1 MPACLAGLLLV
12 APFAAAEPDAGS
24 RAFGFTGPE
33 IFPIDNL
40 ISHIRSADFDGD
52 GRLDLVV
59 VNNSRSKLN
68 LLFNRTGDTNLVET
82 PREGRDINALP
93 PDARFRL
100 ESIASEKRITAL
112 VVADLNHDQ
121 RPDLAYYGE
130 PKELV
135 IQYREGGND
144 WSAPRRW
151 PINDGLLDMNALDYG
166 DLNGDHLDDLVL
178 LGESVIYILL
188 QKEDGGL
195 AEPERLPYS
204 GTVRAVQVLDVDGDA
219 RQDLMLVNWDLA
231 NPFRFRLQ
239 GTDGSLGPEIHFTLP
254 AIRSY
259 WPDDLDG
266 DGRTE
271 VVTIAQK
278 SGRAQISNF
287 VRKPGAQ
294 LDSGVPVGQFQVL
307 PLTKTSKSKRGVIWA
322 DVTGDG
328 LQDLLVAEPDS
339 GQLSLNAQTAAGELG
354 SVRRFPTFTG
364 VTELQAGDWDGDGR
378 MEIFLLSSDERQV
391 GVTRY
396 EAEGRIGF
404 PTLLALDGRPLA
416 MAVGSLVAD
425 QPPVLAAVVERERRR
440 ELVLWGPKG
449 EVRRQALDEA
459 FKANADALRL
469 HDLDQDGRLDLVVLI
484 PYEKLKVLRQKED
497 GSFDELDLAAPGG
510 SSELPALSAGDVDND
525 GRPELLLA
533 QKNFVRAVV
542 LQAEATGA
550 DAARAWSFR
559 VKEQING
566 VSSASRITAATSV
579 RLGAERTP
587 ALLLLDAER
596 NAVSIC
602 QQDQAGVW
610 QIARNVNLPVSDFTQ
625 LEPINL
631 GAERTTAAAFL
642 GLNGVAWLP
651 FAGDAWE
658 LVELDD
664 YETPIQDGFL
674 HDVVS
679 GDLNNDGR
687 RDLVFLETGRHYLD
701 LVTFEPPHDLVPAS
715 RWQVFEERTFRNR
728 RAEIPEP
735 REALIIDVTGDGRND
750 LVVVVHDRVLLYPQ
764 E

>member
-1 MPACLAGLLLV
+1 
-12 APFAAAEPDAGS
+12 
-24 RAFGFTGPE
+24 
-33 IFPIDNL
+33 
-40 ISHIRSADFDGD
+40 
-52 GRLDLVV
+52 
-59 VNNSRSKLN
+59 
-68 LLFNRTGDTNLVET
+68 
-82 PREGRDINALP
+82 
-93 PDARFRL
+93 
-100 ESIASEKRITAL
+100 
-112 VVADLNHDQ
+112 
-121 RPDLAYYGE
+121 
-130 PKELV
+130 
-135 IQYREGGND
+135 
-144 WSAPRRW
+144 
-151 PINDGLLDMNALDYG
+151 
-166 DLNGDHLDDLVL
+166 
-178 LGESVIYILL
+178 
-188 QKEDGGL
+188 
-195 AEPERLPYS
+195 
-204 GTVRAVQVLDVDGDA
+204 
-219 RQDLMLVNWDLA
+219 
-231 NPFRFRLQ
+231 
-239 GTDGSLGPEIHFTLP
+239 
-254 AIRSY
+254 
-259 WPDDLDG
+259 
-266 DGRTE
+266 
-271 VVTIAQK
+271 
-278 SGRAQISNF
+278 
-287 VRKPGAQ
+287 
-294 LDSGVPVGQFQVL
+294 L
-307 PLTKTSKSKRGVIWA
+307 PLTKTSKSKRGMIWA

-354 SVRRFPTFTG
+354 IVRRFPTFTG
-364 VTELQAGDWDGDGR
+364 VTELQAGDWDGDGVT
-378 MEIFLLSSDERQV
+378 EIFLLSSDERQI

-404 PTLLALDGRPLA
+404 PTLLPVDGRPLA
-416 MAVGSLVAD
+416 MAVGSLAAD

-440 ELVLWGPKG
+440 ELVVWGPAG
-449 EVRRQALDEA
+449 EVRRQPLDEA

-469 HDLDQDGRLDLVVLI
+469 HDLDQDGRLDFVVLI

-542 LQAEATGA
+542 LQPEAGGS
-550 DAARAWSFR
+550 DSSRSWSFR

-625 LEPINL
+625 LQPIRL
-631 GAERTTAAAFL
+631 GGNGTTAAAFL
-642 GLNGVAWLP
+642 GLNAVAWLP

-701 LVTFEPPHDLVPAS
+701 
-715 RWQVFEERTFRNR
+715 
-728 RAEIPEP
+728 
-735 REALIIDVTGDGRND
+735 
-750 LVVVVHDRVLLYPQ
+750 
-764 E
+764 